1 MKSSPKFLPW
11 LARKAGLS
19 LEKAE
24 VLWGENFARES
35 VTVQFGK
42 NPELFYRRVLECF
55 QQASGAQALS
65 SPASTRTLPLLLTSA
80 KSKRSDDD
88 IIGSGFALA

>member
-1 MKSSPKFLPW
+1 MKSSPKLLPW

-24 VLWGENFARES
+24 ALWRENFAAES
-35 VTVQFGK
+35 VSGQFGK
-42 NPELFYRRVLECF
+42 NPELFYCKVLGCF
-55 QQASGAQALS
+55 QQAAGAQAPS
-65 SPASTRTLPLLLTSA
+65 SPASSRKLPLLPTPL